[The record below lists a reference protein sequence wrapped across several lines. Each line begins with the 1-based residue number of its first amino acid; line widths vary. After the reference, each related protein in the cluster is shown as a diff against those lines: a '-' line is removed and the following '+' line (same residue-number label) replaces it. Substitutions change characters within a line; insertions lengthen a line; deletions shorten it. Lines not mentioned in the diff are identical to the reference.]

1 MSREPMIC
9 RLAQHALLILLLLLS
24 GCVRYAGIDLIGLKR
39 DIPPDAASADFTD
52 WPETLWWQAYRD
64 PVLNALIDHALR
76 DNPEVAMAEAR
87 VRLAESIAGYVGALR
102 KPRVDAGAGGTWQR
116 YSENG
121 LVPPALAGSHDVD
134 ARFAVDL
141 TWELDLFG
149 KFKEARTAAEQ
160 QVEADRLNTHVAR
173 LGVASAVAR
182 TYFRLAEACAQRE
195 VALATVAQR
204 TRILALVEARVAM
217 GLDSQVE
224 RLQAE
229 AAIPKAE
236 ETVARLDERLAL
248 LRLALSRIAVVPLAK
263 TEGLCPRLDALPP
276 PPLPERVPSDLIARR
291 ADLVAARWQVESLV
305 HGIRSVKAE
314 FYPTVNLG
322 AFAGFSAIGLDDLMR
337 GSSGIYGFTPSIRLP
352 LFDAGRLRAKLSFV
366 TAQGDAAIAH
376 YNDTLLA
383 AMAEV
388 LHAMTSVRALQR
400 RMAVQARARA
410 AAEQAYAVA
419 LKRYQAG
426 LTGYLT
432 VLSTESA
439 LLEERQ
445 AATALRGR
453 ALALDI
459 DLKQALGGG
468 VDTGVTTSSA
478 LEQSAESSP

>member
-1 MSREPMIC
+1 
-9 RLAQHALLILLLLLS
+9 
-24 GCVRYAGIDLIGLKR
+24 
-39 DIPPDAASADFTD
+39 
-52 WPETLWWQAYRD
+52 
-64 PVLNALIDHALR
+64 
-76 DNPEVAMAEAR
+76 
-87 VRLAESIAGYVGALR
+87 
-102 KPRVDAGAGGTWQR
+102 
-116 YSENG
+116 
-121 LVPPALAGSHDVD
+121 
-134 ARFAVDL
+134 
-141 TWELDLFG
+141 
-149 KFKEARTAAEQ
+149 
-160 QVEADRLNTHVAR
+160 
-173 LGVASAVAR
+173 
-182 TYFRLAEACAQRE
+182 
-195 VALATVAQR
+195 
-204 TRILALVEARVAM
+204 
-217 GLDSQVE
+217 VE

-236 ETVARLDERLAL
+236 ETVARMDERLAL
-248 LRLALSRIAVVPLAK
+248 LRLALSRLAVVPPAK
-263 TEGLCPRLDALPP
+263 TEALCPRLDALPP

-337 GSSGIYGFTPSIRLP
+337 GSSGIYGLTPSIRLP

-468 VDTGVTTSSA
+468 VDTGASTSAA